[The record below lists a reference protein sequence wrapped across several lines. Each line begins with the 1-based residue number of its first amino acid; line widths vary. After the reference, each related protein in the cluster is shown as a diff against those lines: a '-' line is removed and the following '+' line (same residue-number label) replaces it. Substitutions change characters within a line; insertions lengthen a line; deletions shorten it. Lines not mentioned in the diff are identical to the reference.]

1 MQARQPNPAIPV
13 HIYFIYTAD
22 GRKFQTQKPVLGVS
36 LAKHVAFFLKQL
48 HKQGEIDDDE
58 LVRQTVK
65 LNKVMKEF
73 NASFVERR
81 LKAVGSYHKR
91 KKEKGLAALED

>member
-1 MQARQPNPAIPV
+1 MYGRQPNPAIPV

-36 LAKHVAFFLKQL
+36 LAKHVAVYLKQL
-48 HKQGEIDDDE
+48 HKQGCIDDDE
-58 LVRQTVK
+58 LVRQIVK
-65 LNKVMKEF
+65 LNKIMKEF
-73 NASFVERR
+73 NAAFVERR
-81 LKAVGSYHKR
+81 IKVAGTYHKR